1 MARLAWL
8 SQQPRTSGRPVHAKL
23 NPPQCETNVT
33 SRFHCVPSDVPT
45 RALLT
50 NATQPPRVTPLKRSK
65 LVLVLRS
72 LSTQS
77 FCAGQPVD
85 RLPSGFPRESATAGR
100 GSLAL
105 HRSATVTHEGA
116 GQRDRAHPRGCK
128 PTSRSVRTGRI
139 PAQRADLLI
148 SLEGCGYGNGN
159 FQPDPIRGEMPPR
172 PSWGCL

>member
-72 LSTQS
+72 LSNI
-77 FCAGQPVD
+77 D
-85 RLPSGFPRESATAGR
+85 RLSTRA
-100 GSLAL
+100 
-105 HRSATVTHEGA
+105 
-116 GQRDRAHPRGCK
+116 RDRQGSVSGNPKNQTYPGGCHTTAPGMMPGASYQLPRG
-128 PTSRSVRTGRI
+128 
-139 PAQRADLLI
+139 
-148 SLEGCGYGNGN
+148 
-159 FQPDPIRGEMPPR
+159 GET
-172 PSWGCL
+172 